1 MPKKRNHGD
10 GGLYYDKSRGLWR
23 GVIDVGFH
31 PDGRRKQKAVTS
43 KSQRIAREKLKEL
56 KKQVDEHGT
65 ALNTTMNMSAW
76 ADVWLREVCEPNM
89 KPKAL
94 QSYESAV
101 RHWILPQLA
110 KRKVA
115 SIKPSDV
122 RSVTLAVTDAGR
134 SVASARKVHAVL
146 SSMMEA
152 ARLEK
157 LCARNP
163 AADVKPPA
171 KGDGA
176 RGALPTEAAL
186 RILEVAARRPD
197 GTRWWFA
204 LLAGMR
210 QGERLG
216 ATIDSADF
224 DLHEFRVQWSLSE
237 VRFRHGCGGTCGK
250 TRAGNC
256 PDRTHMIGA
265 SVTYKPLDGR
275 LCLVRPK
282 SGKVRVFPLI
292 EALEVALA
300 RYLENDT
307 RPNPHGL
314 IWRNDDGSPITPEQ
328 DAEEWRQIL
337 LEAGVITDQ
346 QALPPKERPEGTPD
360 IPTTHWARHTTVT
373 VLMELGVDAR
383 VIGEIVGHASVQTT
397 GRYTHVSSQQARAAL
412 EALGTHLS
420 AALTV

>member
-10 GGLYYDKSRGLWR
+10 GGLYFDKSRGLWR
-23 GVIDVGFH
+23 GVIDVGFY

-43 KSQRIAREKLKEL
+43 KSQRTAREKLKEL
-56 KKQVDEHGT
+56 KKQIDEHGT
-65 ALNTTMNMSAW
+65 ALDTSTTVAAW
-76 ADVWLREVCEPNM
+76 ADRWLREVCEPNM

-94 QSYESAV
+94 QSYESSV
-101 RHWILPQLA
+101 RHWILPQLG

-115 SIKPSDV
+115 SVKPSDV
-122 RSVTLAVTDAGR
+122 RAVTLAVTDAGR
-134 SVASARKVHAVL
+134 SVASARKVHSVF

-152 ARLEK
+152 ARLDG

-163 AADVKPPA
+163 AADVKPPSR
-171 KGDGA
+171 GDGE

-186 RILEVAARRPD
+186 RILEIAARRPD

-216 ATIDSADF
+216 ATLDSIDF
-224 DLHEFRVQWSLSE
+224 DLHEFHVQWSLSE
-237 VRFRHGCGGTCGK
+237 VRFRHGCGDTCGK
-250 TRAGNC
+250 KRAGSC
-256 PDRTHMIGA
+256 PDRTYMIGA
-265 SVTYKPLDGR
+265 GVTHKPLEGR

-282 SGKVRVFPLI
+282 SGKTRTFPLI
-292 EALEVALA
+292 DALEVALT

-328 DAEEWRQIL
+328 DSEEWRQIL
-337 LEAGVITDQ
+337 LEAGVITEQ
-346 QALPPKERPEGTPD
+346 QALPAKERPEGTPD

-397 GRYTHVSSQQARAAL
+397 SRYTHVSSQQARTAL

-420 AALTV
+420 AALTA